1 MQNFIV
7 ALLAGVVCIVIGILN
22 TQGYIGTLKRRYR
35 KRVAQ
40 EDVLPY
46 GRRIGI
52 ATVIMGGALVLYG
65 VFSAIVYVTKNS
77 VFQWIGTGVLI
88 AGLGVGGVIAVCAMI
103 KYNKKGNEK

>member
-1 MQNFIV
+1 METFIV

-22 TQGYIGTLKRRYR
+22 TQGYIGTLKRKHR

-40 EDVLPY
+40 EEVLPY

-52 ATVIMGGALVLYG
+52 ATIIMGGALVLYG

-77 VFQWIGTGVLI
+77 VVQWVGTGILI
-88 AGLGVGGVIAVCAMI
+88 AGLVVGGTIAVCAMI
-103 KYNKKGNEK
+103 KYNKGVL